1 MMKNFQSIN
10 DITFN
15 YPFDLISGIFLFLI
29 VILLSQIISKKIIFI
44 KDNDLNFV
52 SSYII
57 LISFLSIL
65 FLFVS
70 LIGLNLN
77 FSRLVLW
84 STSII
89 LFIFNLNNI
98 KEIYI
103 VVKRFIK
110 NNLVISLIIF
120 SFFLVSLLP
129 SLDADTLDYH
139 LGVGLD
145 IIRKGNL
152 TNRQDWLHFRL
163 AGAGEYINLLGLIF
177 GSKNFGQIIQFSSLL
192 IMLFSLK
199 SILESKNIN
208 KLYYY
213 LIFSPPIIV
222 VLIFSQKYQIFG
234 SSLIFF
240 SLVLLYKFSLN
251 SQRKI
256 LFILTV
262 STLFFITLKHSFI
275 IPGIIILILTLYF
288 LKNKKNF
295 IYFFLN
301 FVILFT
307 ILCLPHYLKNF
318 YFYGDP
324 ISPLLE
330 FLKNNPNQNIINFS
344 ESIKIAEEKINF
356 KNFLS
361 FLINIFIPIDFSS
374 ILSFVGTPALLFLFA
389 YKIRK
394 FKHKFLLVFISINFL
409 FFVYLGQ
416 NSIRYYIDIIF
427 ILSLFFCL
435 NFDQMKKNSIF
446 KIFLKANY
454 FQSIFIIFINIL
466 IFSIYLPK
474 GISQNAYDNILKKYA
489 INYEEI
495 LWIKESIPKKA
506 LVISENIRSNSLYQN
521 NFITQDFI
529 KYSQSSQNELIS
541 FFNKNKIEYVVLD
554 YPIKKKFVSFFNK
567 CAEKNSISIRSFQTK
582 TRNPI
587 SKYRINYEMVLFKND
602 CDY

>member
-1 MMKNFQSIN
+1 MQNFQRIN
-10 DITFN
+10 AIPFN
-15 YPFDLISGIFLFLI
+15 SPFDLISGLFLFLI
-29 VILLSQIISKKIIFI
+29 VILLSQIIANKLIFI
-44 KDNDLNFV
+44 KDNNLNFV
-52 SSYII
+52 SSYVI
-57 LISFLSIL
+57 LISFLSIV
-65 FLFVS
+65 FLFIS

-77 FSRLVLW
+77 FFRFFLW
-84 STSII
+84 SISII
-89 LFIFNLNNI
+89 LFIFNLNKI
-98 KEIYI
+98 KEIYSI
-103 VVKRFIK
+103 VKKFIK

-139 LGVGLD
+139 LGFGLD
-145 IIRKGNL
+145 IIREGNL

-163 AGAGEYINLLGLIF
+163 AGAGEYINLIGLIF
-177 GSKNFGQIIQFSSLL
+177 GSKNFGQVIQFSSLL
-192 IMLFSLK
+192 IMFFSLK
-199 SILESKNIN
+199 SILESKNLN
-208 KLYYY
+208 KLFYY

-240 SLVLLYKFSLN
+240 SLVLLYKFSTN
-251 SQRKI
+251 PQKKI

-262 STLFFITLKHSFI
+262 TTLFFITLKHSFI

-301 FVILFT
+301 FLILFT

-330 FLKNNPNQNIINFS
+330 FLKNNPNQDIINFS
-344 ESIKIAEEKINF
+344 DSIKIAEEKINF
-356 KNFLS
+356 ENFLS

-374 ILSFVGTPALLFLFA
+374 ILSFVGAPALLILFT
-389 YKIRK
+389 YKVIK
-394 FKHKFLLVFISINFL
+394 FKHKFLLVFILSNFL
-409 FFVYLGQ
+409 FFIYLGQ

-435 NFDQMKKNSIF
+435 NFDQMKKNNIF
-446 KIFLKANY
+446 KIFLKVNY
-454 FQSIFIIFINIL
+454 IQSIFIIFINIL

-474 GISQNAYDNILKKYA
+474 GMSQNAYDNILKKYA
-489 INYEEI
+489 VNYEEI
-495 LWIKESIPKKA
+495 LWIKENIPKNA

-529 KYSQSSQNELIS
+529 KYSQFSQNELMI

-554 YPIKKKFVSFFNK
+554 YPIKKKFLNFFNK
-567 CAEKNSISIRSFQTK
+567 CAKKNSILIKDFQAK

-587 SKYRINYEMVLFKND
+587 SKYKIKYEMILFKND
-602 CDY
+602 CNY